1 MLLKACVILINNFQ
15 KSLLIEEKE
24 SRKYCKL
31 SVWIDVCILNCW
43 LLIKKTKSKFF
54 EFMKIDFAIRF
65 CLCIVFEKIR
75 YYPIEYRK
83 YRILLFYDNNKN
95 AANGDDL

>member
-1 MLLKACVILINNFQ
+1 MA
-15 KSLLIEEKE
+15 E
-24 SRKYCKL
+24 STVKI
-31 SVWIDVCILNCW
+31 SVWIYVCMLNSW
-43 LLIKKTKSKFF
+43 LLIKKIKSNFF

-65 CLCIVFEKIR
+65 YLCTVFEKIR
-75 YYPIEYRK
+75 YYPIEYGK